1 MEAFQDNKNSGI
13 INFLVD
19 ARYRFFRHSFLLL
32 WLFSLLANVNFTSD
46 FTVNSRYF
54 LFMAVFLTFVAMIY
68 FNMYVIVPLFF
79 FKGKYFAYLL
89 TVLLLCIIGLMFLI
103 FIVGNLFAE
112 YHIDNKYKPFGI
124 NEYFGS
130 INFVLLFILLTT
142 TIKLLQR
149 WIVDNTR
156 MSELKTLT
164 MNLELNELKNQITPH
179 FLFNMLNN
187 IKALIRNNPL
197 KATDIIVR
205 LSDLLRY
212 QLYESSSNK
221 VRLTSEIK
229 FITNFLS
236 LEKIRRDHF
245 DFEIIS
251 NTEMLELKSIEIPP
265 NLFMPFVENAIKHSA
280 ETTEN
285 ESSISIGFFITEKEL
300 SFSCINSVPL
310 EKEEVQNLYGG
321 LGLKNIT
328 RRLQLLYNENEYKLD
343 TSSTANQYSVTL
355 KIPI

>member
-1 MEAFQDNKNSGI
+1 MEVYNHNKNSGI

-19 ARYRFFRHSFLLL
+19 ARYRFFRHSLLLL
-32 WLFSLLANVNFTSD
+32 WLFSLLANVNFISE
-46 FTVNSRYF
+46 FTENSRYLLF
-54 LFMAVFLTFVAMIY
+54 LAVFMTFVLMIY
-68 FNMYVIVPLFF
+68 INMYVIVPLFF

-89 TVLLLCIIGLMFLI
+89 AILMLCITGLTFLI
-103 FIVGNLFAE
+103 FIIGDLFNN
-112 YHIDNKYKPFGI
+112 YHINNQHRQFRI
-124 NEYFGS
+124 NEYFESG
-130 INFVLLFILLTT
+130 NFVMLFILLTT

-149 WIVDNTR
+149 WIVDSTR
-156 MSELKTLT
+156 MTELKTLT

-212 QLYESSSNK
+212 QLYESSNEK

-245 DFEIIS
+245 DFSIQI
-251 NTEMLELKSIEIPP
+251 NDELPDLRTIEIPP
-265 NLFMPFVENAIKHSA
+265 NLFIPFVENAVKHS
-280 ETTEN
+280 TE
-285 ESSISIGFFITEKEL
+285 SIENGNSINITFFITKKEIF
-300 SFSCINSVPL
+300 FSCSNSIPIQ
-310 EKEEVQNLYGG
+310 KEQHQNLYRG

-328 RRLQLLYNENEYKLD
+328 RRLQLLFNEDEYNLEI
-343 TSSTANQYSVTL
+343 SSTVNQYTVNL

>member
-1 MEAFQDNKNSGI
+1 MKAYQHNKTSGI

-19 ARYRFFRHSFLLL
+19 ARYRFFRHMLLLL
-32 WLFSLLANVNFTSD
+32 WLFSLLANVNFISE
-46 FTVNSRYF
+46 FTENSRYF
-54 LFMAVFLTFVAMIY
+54 LFLAVFLTFVMMIY
-68 FNMYVIVPLFF
+68 INMYVIVPLFF
-79 FKGKYFAYLL
+79 FKGKYVAYFL
-89 TVLLLCIIGLMFLI
+89 TVFMLCILGLVFLI
-103 FIVGNLFAE
+103 FIIGNLFND
-112 YHIDNKYKPFGI
+112 YHINDLRRPFEI

-130 INFVLLFILLTT
+130 VNFVMLFILLTT

-149 WIVDNTR
+149 WIADSTR

-187 IKALIRNNPL
+187 IKALIRNNPS

-212 QLYESSSNK
+212 QLYESSNEK
-221 VRLTSEIK
+221 VRLTSEII

-245 DFEIIS
+245 DFTIQTN
-251 NTEMLELKSIEIPP
+251 NTLSDLQIVEIPP
-265 NLFMPFVENAIKHSA
+265 NLFMPFVENAVKHSA
-280 ETTEN
+280 DIMEN
-285 ESSISIGFFITEKEL
+285 ESNINIMFSITEKEIY
-300 SFSCINSVPL
+300 FSCINSVSADQ
-310 EKEEVQNLYGG
+310 EMIQNLYGG

-328 RRLQLLYNENEYKLD
+328 RRLQLLYDNDDYTLEILP
-343 TSSTANQYSVTL
+343 TPNQYTVNL